1 MAIDWR
7 NEPVID
13 SVQLPGS
20 ETKYW
25 VQDTEAREKIET
37 LANATHFIGV
47 STTEITDGGTEKP
60 TINEEEVNPVAGDI
74 VIWKPLTGAPLEFI
88 WDGSKW
94 NLLGG
99 QALEGLGDLAFKD
112 NASGSYIP
120 EGNVILSS
128 NTTEVISSVSRGT
141 LGVVLTLSDVAAED
155 FSVVTLSG
163 SAAHSFRYPTVVT
176 DLTSRTLSMYVYDIA
191 FSASETHDVITNI
204 STNEVSVV
212 DDLTNGILP
221 TISNQSTLTAVMG
234 TGSSSTTLIF
244 NLSDIGFSAGKF
256 SDITTTTISE
266 VSNVEGK
273 LLSVTRTLDNDY
285 TIYTS
290 YSTQDLSIPYDIAF
304 TTSLYYKT
312 DITGQLETSAVNVAT
327 GLSATFSGT
336 TSTIT
341 VS

>member
-13 SVQLPGS
+13 SVQLPGG

-60 TINEEEVNPVAGDI
+60 TINGEEVNPVAGDI

-112 NASGSYIP
+112 SAEGSYIP
-120 EGNVILSS
+120 EGSIELSSSFTNVITDVDHDFDITLTMSGTEPESYTGKVEIGIDVERSSISYFGSSQALSYINLAS
-128 NTTEVISSVSRGT
+128 IDDRGR
-141 LGVVLTLSDVAAED
+141 SYS
-155 FSVVTLSG
+155 SVVTYIDFESVGAVTNFTSG
-163 SAAHSFRYPTVVT
+163 
-176 DLTSRTLSMYVYDIA
+176 
-191 FSASETHDVITNI
+191 E
-204 STNEVSVV
+204 
-212 DDLTNGILP
+212 LP
-221 TISNQSTLTAVMG
+221 TISNQNTVTVTMG

-244 NLSDIGFSAGKF
+244 NLSDIGFNPGTQPSVSYYNVACAANDGTIKYAGVSF
-256 SDITTTTISE
+256 LTLNPSTVDRITDIDELSE
-266 VSNVEGK
+266 
-273 LLSVTRTLDNDY
+273 
-285 TIYTS
+285 
-290 YSTQDLSIPYDIAF
+290 
-304 TTSLYYKT
+304 LYYSIALNGSISTNSETALT
-312 DITGQLETSAVNVAT
+312 DIT
-327 GLSATFSGT
+327 ATFSGT
-336 TSTIT
+336 SSTIT